1 MGDSEIKPWHF
12 YFFAVFFFLWGWVSG
27 VTSPVFGIVLHVIGG
42 ILVALGIL
50 LAVGESKHRRL
61 EQERAEKKRRDD
73 ERAREVRL
81 AREKEVAAKWW
92 RDHHRGLWDPTFVP
106 KPPRK
111 SYSQLQREEA
121 KAKAQQEFMES
132 IYGTPVKESEQEW
145 VQNRVRPLA
154 QKYGVSHRGA
164 EELAAEWL
172 RFLGE
177 HRVETTPYSQ
187 DGGADVLTASYCCQV
202 KNYEQKPVSVVE
214 VRALLGTAASMNLK
228 PLLFTASKPTNA
240 ALMFCKETDIAVIEF
255 DATNALLFGLTPEG
269 HNLLKRGRY

>member
-12 YFFAVFFFLWGWVSG
+12 HFFAVFFFLWGWVSG

-50 LAVGESKHRRL
+50 VAVGESKHRKL

-73 ERAREVRL
+73 ERAKEE
-81 AREKEVAAKWW
+81 ARRKDEEMMERW
-92 RDHHRGLWDPTFVP
+92 RNRP
-106 KPPRK
+106 KPVHKPIPK
-111 SYSQLQREEA
+111 SYSQILREEERA
-121 KAKAQQEFMES
+121 KSLKEAMES
-132 IYGTPVKESEQEW
+132 IYGTPVKETEQEW

-154 QKYGVSHRGA
+154 QKFGVSHKGA

-177 HRVETTPYSQ
+177 HRVKTTPYSQ
-187 DGGADVLTASYCCQV
+187 DGGADVLTATYCCQV

-214 VRALLGTAASMNLK
+214 VRALLGTAVSMNLK

-240 ALMFCKETDIAVIEF
+240 ALIFCKETDIAVIEF
-255 DATNALLFGLTPEG
+255 DAPNALLFGLTPEG